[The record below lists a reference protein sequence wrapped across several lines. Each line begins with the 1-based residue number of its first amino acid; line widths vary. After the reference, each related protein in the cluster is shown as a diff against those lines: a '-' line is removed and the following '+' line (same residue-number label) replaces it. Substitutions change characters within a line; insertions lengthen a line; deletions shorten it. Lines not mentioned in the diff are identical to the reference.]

1 MKKEVPTKEQTS
13 RSMST
18 TERTAIDQEPSCK
31 LNRRSFLKLGG
42 IGTTL
47 AAAPAS
53 VAAEI
58 SPPPH
63 GGRAAE
69 SHPSEL
75 PSIPKPADLA
85 SDTLVHH
92 FRDYFNPPQATNE
105 FGFLQAHKSVSAMQ
119 AITFAPFTCCGLPDP
134 PNSRNLITCE
144 LFLNGQILGNYPAPA
159 GEVAYKWYPHKIWR
173 QTRVEG
179 LLFTTETFMPA
190 KHRVVAQQMVVKN
203 ESGEH
208 RKGALG
214 LDLRAGIARM
224 THKNNWWYRY
234 AELDNRLTADERR
247 GCVVFESQ
255 HGQAVSVQG
264 ISPPPNRMEQRRML
278 VHQFSLAPGESRT
291 FHYVNA
297 IAESAEAALAIYD
310 RLQGRFDEAVKEHES
325 GFTGLLRSAF
335 TPGNS
340 EFSGYLPELH
350 THNPLLWKLYYN
362 GLAGM
367 LFCRRDS
374 PASVYGPTY
383 ITCVYGASTSWIWDT
398 MLTSLSMA
406 LLDPDILRM
415 LLEVWLSQDMHQYVA
430 TDFMTGHGV
439 GSWGYAVNDYG
450 ILRCA
455 HAYLRVTGDF
465 AWLDKDVDGKP
476 VMARLLDHALYWKTL
491 VKRPG
496 GLADYGDMRNL
507 LEVVSTW
514 VHEVAGINAG
524 NVYGMRFVATLL
536 ERRGDSRQAAQLRSE
551 AKELAAQINR
561 LLYVEGKGWWKCG
574 QPDGTYKEVRH
585 CYDLL
590 AVFDAMF
597 EDLSDRQKKEMSN
610 FFWTELHTPL
620 WMHALSPYDDD
631 ATWDVRADHSWL
643 GAYVAWPPMTAKGL
657 YKIDPSARV
666 AEWVKGLARS
676 GNQGP
681 YAQAHVVESVFP
693 PEKGGAMKSP
703 YDLPYQ
709 NDWAIVAGGSFTDM
723 VIDSIFGA
731 DLTLYDGIGMKSRL
745 SDFDP
750 EAKLS
755 NLNYQGKKYTVT
767 HHDIVLTK

>member
-1 MKKEVPTKEQTS
+1 M
-13 RSMST
+13 
-18 TERTAIDQEPSCK
+18 
-31 LNRRSFLKLGG
+31 KLGG
-42 IGTTL
+42 IGTYLPL
-47 AAAPAS
+47 AGSPAGMAADIPANPKS
-53 VAAEI
+53 AQAT
-58 SPPPH
+58 
-63 GGRAAE
+63 E
-69 SHPSEL
+69 SHPPEL
-75 PSIPKPADLA
+75 PSIPQPADLA

-105 FGFLQAHKSVSAMQ
+105 LGFLQAHKSVSAMQ

-134 PNSRNLITCE
+134 LNSRNLITCE
-144 LFLNGQILGNYPAPA
+144 LFLNGQILANYPAPA

-179 LLFTTETFMPA
+179 LLFTTETSMPS
-190 KHRVVAQQMVVKN
+190 KQRVVAESIVVKN
-203 ESGEH
+203 ESGRH
-208 RKGALG
+208 RQGTLG
-214 LDLRAGIARM
+214 LDLRAGVARM
-224 THKNNWWYRY
+224 THKNQWWYRY
-234 AELDNRLTADERR
+234 ADLDNRTTADDAR
-247 GCVVFESQ
+247 GCVVFASQ
-255 HGQAVSVQG
+255 DGQAVSVQG
-264 ISPPPNRMEQRRML
+264 VFPRPQRIEQQRML
-278 VHQFSLAPGESRT
+278 VHEFSLAPGESRT
-291 FHYVNA
+291 FHYLNV
-297 IAESAEAALAIYD
+297 IDESAAAALAIYD
-310 RLQGRFDEAVKEHES
+310 RVQGRFDDMVKEHEH
-325 GFTGLLRSAF
+325 GFGSLLRSAF

-340 EFSGYLPELH
+340 EFSGHLPALH
-350 THNPLLWKLYYN
+350 TTNPLLWKLYYN
-362 GLAGM
+362 GFAGM
-367 LFCRRDS
+367 LFCRRVS

-383 ITCVYGASTSWIWDT
+383 ITCTYGASTSWIWDM

-406 LLDPDILRM
+406 LLDPQVLRT
-415 LLEVWLSQDMHQYVA
+415 LLEVWLSQDMHQHVA
-430 TDFMTGHGV
+430 TDFMTGQGV
-439 GSWGYAVNDYG
+439 GLNGYAVNDYG

-465 AWLDKDVDGKP
+465 AWLDKVVDGNP
-476 VMARLLDHALYWKTL
+476 VIERLLNHALYWKSL
-491 VKRPG
+491 VKRAG
-496 GLADYGDMRNL
+496 GLADYGEMRNL

-524 NVYGMRFVATLL
+524 NVYGMRFVAALL
-536 ERRGDSRQAAQLRSE
+536 ERRGDARQAAQLRSE
-551 AKELAAQINR
+551 AGELAAQINR
-561 LLYVEGKGWWKCG
+561 LLYVEGSGWWKCG

-620 WMHALSPYDDD
+620 WMHALSPHDDD

-731 DLTLYDGIGMKSRL
+731 DLTLYDGIGTKSRL
-745 SDFDP
+745 VDFD
-750 EAKLS
+750 AAARLS
-755 NLNYQGKKYTVT
+755 NLNYQGKLYTVT
-767 HHDIVLTK
+767 HHGVALKE